1 MIGLFTCFECSNL
14 CSWPLIYLSSGLRGP
29 APGEE
34 GWGLPSPH
42 PTSSAPSG
50 SAGLAAAGVQCLGG
64 NCRPVK
70 SLRSISLK
78 VRSLQLPP
86 DVSKI
91 PPKINV
97 RRAGS

>member
-50 SAGLAAAGVQCLGG
+50 SAGLAAAGVQRLGG
-64 NCRPVK
+64 NCRLGTWPLH
-70 SLRSISLK
+70 SGLTA
-78 VRSLQLPP
+78 P
-86 DVSKI
+86 
-91 PPKINV
+91 N
-97 RRAGS
+97 AGRLNLCARFL